1 MKKISILV
9 SSTENNQKLAESV
22 EQRASLKNLKAN
34 IVNLVSYNLPLYTTS
49 EQNKGIPDSVAKL
62 LEDISDAESFLV
74 LAPEYNGSMPPVLNN
89 AIAWLSVST
98 GEWRDAFNGKSVA
111 LGTFSGGAG
120 QNVITAMRLQFAYIG
135 ANVIGRC
142 LTANG
147 QKPASDESIDAVL
160 EQLAK

>member
-1 MKKISILV
+1 M
-9 SSTENNQKLAESV
+9 
-22 EQRASLKNLKAN
+22 
-34 IVNLVSYNLPLYTTS
+34 
-49 EQNKGIPDSVAKL
+49 
-62 LEDISDAESFLV
+62 

-98 GEWRDAFNGKSVA
+98 GEWRDAFNGESVA

-120 QNVITAMRLQFAYIG
+120 QNVITAMRLQFAQG

-147 QKPASDESIDAVL
+147 QKPATDDSIDAVL
-160 EQLAK
+160 DQLVK